1 MNDGHPSVARRMN
14 RGELNLEE
22 QNNGKEAAEMKAVR
36 SNSRTQRNPRYL
48 AQRCAAIALSILVT
62 MFAAPESAFGYAF
75 GYVVADVRQPA
86 SVSGATS
93 CPQRTHFLVAPGS
106 ISRQWSTSLGT
117 SPATILTSA
126 QLPSAQLSEIES
138 TIAQSFSTWT
148 GVAGVTL
155 NSAALA
161 ALSRT
166 SLQNS
171 CSSADGVNSIC
182 FNQSDPAFTTGVL
195 AFTRVTV
202 ADTIGETV
210 GNSTSTFVGEI
221 LDADILV
228 RPGDSSAVFA
238 TPQALSA
245 NPQAYDLESVVIHE
259 LGHFF
264 GLEHSGVWLAMMQP
278 FVPSPGTFAG
288 ARPSL
293 NAPDAPLA
301 DDDRTGLRVLYPDP
315 NDLVH
320 VGSIR
325 GHVLPA
331 NPLSLSTR
339 GGATGIFAA
348 QVVAIDAS
356 TGNVIAAARGGWS
369 CSDPGP
375 AIFDGWYSIDR
386 LAVGPSQA
394 YQIYAEPFTGI
405 ENDADVA
412 KSFAKL
418 CRNSSTDPNW
428 PVSAACSVP
437 AISTNF
443 TARIR

>member
-1 MNDGHPSVARRMN
+1 MIEKRPQRLEGFDRDERSRELRIARKAR
-14 RGELNLEE
+14 
-22 QNNGKEAAEMKAVR
+22 AEMRAMRNKF
-36 SNSRTQRNPRYL
+36 RTQLRACGFARS
-48 AQRCAAIALSILVT
+48 CGAIALSILVT
-62 MFAAPESAFGYAF
+62 IFAAPESACGYAF
-75 GYVVADVRQPA
+75 GYIVGDVRQPA
-86 SVSGATS
+86 SISGATS
-93 CPQRTHFLVAPGS
+93 CPQRTRFLVAPGS

-117 SPATILTSA
+117 NPTTVLTSA
-126 QLPSAQLSEIES
+126 QLPTAQLSEIES
-138 TIAQSFSTWT
+138 TIAQSFSVWT

-155 NSAALA
+155 NSSALA

-202 ADTIGETV
+202 ADSIGETV
-210 GNSTSTFVGEI
+210 GNSTSTFVGAI

-238 TPQALSA
+238 TPQALSG
-245 NPQAYDLESVVIHE
+245 NPQAYDLQSVLTHE

-264 GLEHSGVWLAMMQP
+264 GLEHSGVWRAMMQP

-301 DDDRTGLRVLYPDP
+301 EDDRTGLRVLYPDP
-315 NDLVH
+315 NDQVH

-325 GHVLPA
+325 GRILPA
-331 NPLSLSTR
+331 NALSLSALT
-339 GGATGIFAA
+339 GATGIFAA

-356 TGNVIAAARGGWS
+356 TGDVIAGARGGWS

-375 AIFDGWYSIDR
+375 AVFDGSYAIER
-386 LAVGPSQA
+386 LAVGLAQS

-418 CRNSSTDPNW
+418 CRNSSTDANW

-443 TARIR
+443 MARIR

>member
-1 MNDGHPSVARRMN
+1 MSAIRN
-14 RGELNLEE
+14 
-22 QNNGKEAAEMKAVR
+22 KC
-36 SNSRTQRNPRYL
+36 RTQQRPRGF
-48 AQRCAAIALSILVT
+48 AQRCAALALVILLT
-62 MFAAPESAFGYAF
+62 IFANPEAAFAYAF

-86 SVSGATS
+86 ALSGATA
-93 CPQRTHFLVAPGS
+93 CPQRTRFLVAPGS

-117 SPATILTSA
+117 NPATILTSA
-126 QLPSAQLSEIES
+126 QLPTAQLSEIES
-138 TIAQSFSTWT
+138 TIAQSFSVWT
-148 GVAGVTL
+148 GVSGVTL
-155 NSAALA
+155 DSTAMA

-182 FNQSDPAFTTGVL
+182 FNQNDPAFTTGVL

-210 GNSTSTFVGEI
+210 GNSTSTFVGAI

-228 RPGDSSAVFA
+228 RPGDSSTVFA

-245 NPQAYDLESVVIHE
+245 NPQAYDLESVVTHE

-264 GLEHSGVWLAMMQP
+264 GLEHSGVWRAMMQP

-288 ARPSL
+288 ARPSFS
-293 NAPDAPLA
+293 APDAPLA
-301 DDDRTGLRVLYPDP
+301 EDDRTGLRVLYPDP
-315 NDLVH
+315 NDQVH
-320 VGSIR
+320 VGAIR
-325 GHVLPA
+325 GRILPA
-331 NPLSLSTR
+331 NPFSI
-339 GGATGIFAA
+339 GALNGVTGIFAA

-356 TGNVIAAARGGWS
+356 TGDVIAATRGGWS

-375 AIFDGWYSIDR
+375 AVFDGSYAIER
-386 LAVGPSQA
+386 LAVGPTQS

-418 CRNSSTDPNW
+418 CRNSSTDANW
-428 PVSAACSVP
+428 PASAACSVP
-437 AISTNF
+437 ASSTNF
-443 TARIR
+443 MARIR